1 MRRSGGGRGG
11 RRGLAVFA
19 LALVAVVAGAIAFVG
34 SGVAAPATEA
44 PGGIGSVE
52 PAARGR
58 EAAMGAELEA
68 AYERFVEAVREAG
81 EIVKRHPFYRE
92 PKNRASGMAF
102 VAGMLIATLEEDLVQ
117 DPDFPL
123 FRILDFRIRE
133 GGDNPDQ
140 RYAFTPVRGD
150 ATYRVWGRRGG
161 ERRIELQLYAG
172 EPWRPGGGRSVST
185 LTHEEIRFDA
195 DGRFE
200 ILLSP
205 ERPTRSEPSGSDR
218 PDWMANAPDATE
230 LIVRQVFSDWRNE
243 SPGEI
248 HIDRVGWEGRAKPAR
263 TPEEMAARFDKAAA
277 DLVRTVSTWPEF
289 VMRRYVEGMPPN
301 TLSRPADPASVGGV
315 AGRFMS
321 NGHFALAPDEA
332 LVVTVFPIDARYQGI
347 QLTDPWFSSLEY
359 ANRQT
364 SLTADQAVASSDGAY
379 RFVVSERDPGVANW
393 LDTTGLPT
401 GTILIRFDGSRLE
414 RFPADKLPQAVKV
427 PFDSLWDRLPADTPR
442 ATAEARAAA
451 LGERRRHVQLRF
463 GK

>member
-1 MRRSGGGRGG
+1 M
-11 RRGLAVFA
+11 
-19 LALVAVVAGAIAFVG
+19 
-34 SGVAAPATEA
+34 GVAA
-44 PGGIGSVE
+44 GSLIGMACAWGVAAAAAVE
-52 PAARGR
+52 EGEAARGATGER
-58 EAAMGAELEA
+58 RAAERRVERGEGAMEA

-81 EIVKRHPFYRE
+81 EVVKRHPFYRE
-92 PKNRASGMAF
+92 PKNRASGLAF
-102 VAGMLIATLEEDLVQ
+102 VASMLIATLEEDLVQ

-140 RYAFTPVRGD
+140 RYAFAQVRGD
-150 ATYRVWGRRGG
+150 ATYRIWGRRGG
-161 ERRIELQLYAG
+161 ERRIELQVYAG
-172 EPWRPGGGRSVST
+172 EPWRPGGGRSIST

-205 ERPTRSEPSGSDR
+205 ERPARSDASGSGG

-248 HIDRVGWEGRAKPAR
+248 HIDRVGWEGRAKPVR

-277 DLVRTVSTWPEF
+277 DLVRTVSTWPDF
-289 VMRRYVEGMPPN
+289 VMRRYVEGLPPN
-301 TLSRPADPASVGGV
+301 TLSRPADPAAVGGV

-332 LVVTVFPIDARYQGI
+332 LVVTLFPIDAQYQGI

-364 SLTADQAVASSDGAY
+364 SLTADQAVASADGAY
-379 RFVVSERDPGVANW
+379 RFVVSERDPGVPNW
-393 LDTTGLPT
+393 LDTTGLPQ

-414 RFPADKLPQAVKV
+414 RFPPEKVPQAVKV
-427 PFDSLWDRLPADTPR
+427 PFASVRAHLPSDTPR
-442 ATAEARAAA
+442 ISEQERGAA
-451 LGERRRHVQLRF
+451 LAERLRHVQIRF

>member
-1 MRRSGGGRGG
+1 MMRRVAR
-11 RRGLAVFA
+11 LAA
-19 LALVAVVAGAIAFVG
+19 GSLVAMACAWGSGPAASAAEGGAGAA
-34 SGVAAPATEA
+34 ERR
-44 PGGIGSVE
+44 VE
-52 PAARGR
+52 R
-58 EAAMGAELEA
+58 EEGTMAGAMEA

-81 EIVKRHPFYRE
+81 EVVKRHPFYRE
-92 PKNRASGMAF
+92 PKNRASGLAF

-140 RYAFTPVRGD
+140 RYAFARVRGD
-150 ATYRVWGRRGG
+150 ATYRIWGRRGG
-161 ERRIELQLYAG
+161 ERRIELQVYAG
-172 EPWRPGGGRSVST
+172 EPWRPGGGRSIST
-185 LTHEEIRFDA
+185 LTHEQIRFAA

-205 ERPTRSEPSGSDR
+205 ERPAGSAASGSGG
-218 PDWMANAPDATE
+218 PDWMANGSDATE
-230 LIVRQVFSDWRNE
+230 LIVRQVYSDWRNE

-248 HIDRVGWEGRAKPAR
+248 HIDRVGWEGRAKPVR

-277 DLVRTVSTWPEF
+277 DLVRTVSTWPDF

-301 TLSRPADPASVGGV
+301 TLSRPADPAAVGGV

-332 LVVTVFPIDARYQGI
+332 LVVTLFPIDARYQGI

-364 SLTADQAVASSDGAY
+364 SLTADQAVASADGAY
-379 RFVVSERDPGVANW
+379 RFVVSERDPGVPNW
-393 LDTTGLPT
+393 IDTTGLPQ

-414 RFPADKLPQAVKV
+414 RFPAEKVPQAVKV
-427 PFDSLWDRLPADTPR
+427 PFAAVRDHLPPDTP
-442 ATAEARAAA
+442 TVSEAERAAVLA
-451 LGERRRHVQLRF
+451 ERLRHVQIRF